1 MLTSSQ
7 KNKKNKNKTNTNI
20 YMHMSVHKHIYM
32 PTNNLEQH
40 PLDPSQMHKHGLSLT
55 QTHTHTPPPIK
66 GDPRTIASVPQRL
79 HKSSNMRV
87 LV

>member
-1 MLTSSQ
+1 ML
-7 KNKKNKNKTNTNI
+7 KRKRNNTNI
-20 YMHMSVHKHIYM
+20 YTPVYKHIYM
-32 PTNNLEQH
+32 LTNNLEQH

-55 QTHTHTPPPIK
+55 QTHTPPPIK

-79 HKSSNMRV
+79 HKSRNMRM